1 MKSALKK
8 LFGIFA
14 MYLIT
19 MLSFGLLSS
28 YAVNLS
34 TISLSKT
41 NIREFIII
49 MILFPLIVLSLYHIA
64 KRFSNLLIPVQKDE
78 YDDEGE
84 LLVPEFNMQVFKKK
98 LLCFGVVLLTSAVA
112 FAIEMYVLS
121 IISGAEMGI
130 KTLGIMTIMASVCT
144 TLFSSLIYKM
154 VIKPISVSECGKKGI
169 TVYCIII
176 ALLTVA
182 FMLYV
187 PQTITRMETYSSYWD
202 GGHGTPYVFEYEI
215 DDTCKMKIDNK
226 NGLSSDGYVR
236 VLDQFSKEELRNF
249 ADSGWVIVIDSD
261 YLAEHS
267 WQESGKKYIPEEQ
280 YRSLR
285 DDSHKKIYVA
295 NSYAMQQELVKFF
308 E

>member
-1 MKSALKK
+1 MKSVFKRG
-8 LFGIFA
+8 FGILTLYF
-14 MYLIT
+14 IT
-19 MLSFGLLSS
+19 MLSFGLFSS

-34 TISLSKT
+34 TISLSRT
-41 NIREFIII
+41 NPREFII
-49 MILFPLIVLSLYHIA
+49 MMFLFPLIVLSLYYIA
-64 KRFSNLLIPVQKDE
+64 KKFSDLLIPVQKDE
-78 YDDEGE
+78 YDEGE
-84 LLVPEFNMQVFKKK
+84 LLVPKFNMQVFKKK
-98 LLCFGVVLLTSAVA
+98 LLCFGVVLLTSAVV
-112 FAIEMYVLS
+112 FAMEMYALS
-121 IISGAEMGI
+121 IISGAKIGI

-144 TLFSSLIYKM
+144 ALFSSLVYKM

-176 ALLTVA
+176 ALMTVV

-215 DDTCKMKIDNK
+215 DDTYKMKIDNK

-261 YLAEHS
+261 YLAEHY